1 MIGKLTGIVDALG
14 EGEVIVDVGGVGYL
28 VHCGART
35 LRALEPGAPVQVHI
49 ETVMRADMLR
59 LYGFASEQERAWFV
73 RLQEIQG
80 VGPKAALALLDVMSP
95 AELLNAAALE
105 DKAAIARAQG
115 VGPRLA
121 ARIAGELNG
130 KPPPVGRTLG
140 GLGPAGD
147 APAATALPSS
157 QDAEAVSALTNL
169 GLTPV
174 EARRAVAAARKAQGE
189 DASLDTLIRTALKEM
204 GR

>member
-1 MIGKLTGIVDALG
+1 MIGKLSGIVDALG
-14 EGEVIVDVGGVGYL
+14 AGEAIIDVGGVGYL
-28 VHCGART
+28 VLCGART
-35 LRALEPGAPVQVHI
+35 LRTLQPGEPVQVHI

-59 LYGFASEQERAWFV
+59 LYGFVSEQERAWFV

-115 VGPRLA
+115 IGARLA
-121 ARIAGELNG
+121 ARIAGELKN
-130 KPPPVGRTLG
+130 KPPPLGRTLG
-140 GLGPAGD
+140 GGPAAEQVPVTPMLEG
-147 APAATALPSS
+147 
-157 QDAEAVSALTNL
+157 DAEAASALTNL

-174 EARRAVAAARKAQGE
+174 EARRAVAAARKALGE
-189 DASLDTLIRTALKEM
+189 DASLDALIRTALKEM
-204 GR
+204 NR